1 MNNSS
6 SFGGYETMRIL
17 VPGYYF
23 ATLLMCLAW
32 ALAGAFGRT
41 VEMGGLQLLL
51 VFIGVGLIAGLTLYA
66 KEGTKRRKAFQENQ
80 PSLYLKSKAR
90 AMSDLQVMEEADARQ
105 LYFYILN
112 NYIPSVFHEKIFF
125 FGTIYHIMIQIRR
138 TSLWF
143 ALLATL
149 SAAGFAYGSPNGQI
163 VSTLSLFA
171 TIVWLIY
178 LLNVRYNKA
187 DRKMQENYKDQ
198 IYWLE
203 MNNDLVESLL
213 RKQRPSTSR

>member
-6 SFGGYETMRIL
+6 SFGGYEAMRIL

-23 ATLLMCLAW
+23 ATLLMCLTW

-149 SAAGFAYGSPNGQI
+149 SAAGFAYGSPNGQT